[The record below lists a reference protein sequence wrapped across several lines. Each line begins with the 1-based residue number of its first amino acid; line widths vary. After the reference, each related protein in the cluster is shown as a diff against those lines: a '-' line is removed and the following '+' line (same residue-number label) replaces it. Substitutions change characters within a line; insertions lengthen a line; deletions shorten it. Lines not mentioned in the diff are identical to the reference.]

1 MTSRRKSPRSGR
13 AAVSKQI
20 TRALNKR
27 ERVQA
32 EWMPLRTWH
41 CETQMFVPDG
51 ECPGAPAQLGLW
63 DPEERSTTGQTAGN
77 SAGALI
83 HRIVGKLYFLVRF
96 RAGDPLVPAGTD
108 LSGLATLYA
117 NIQTML
123 RVGLMKQ
130 RAEVALSGIES
141 LLTWNPLMGFFD
153 PTGAFSAGDW
163 TDGRWIRQWEK
174 HFTSQYELGY
184 GFDAETCCPNVSGSI
199 SGVSPGVTS
208 GTIETNCEVP
218 CNPIQEGS
226 LYFQTPYGLGPLP
239 RINARWPGW
248 WEVNI
253 DIRTKMRM
261 EETDRLDLWCG
272 WYNGREIGLDPVA
285 QPRLHVKG
293 DVRALV
299 SRP

>member
-1 MTSRRKSPRSGR
+1 
-13 AAVSKQI
+13 
-20 TRALNKR
+20 
-27 ERVQA
+27 
-32 EWMPLRTWH
+32 MPLRTWH
-41 CETQMFVPDG
+41 CETQSFPHAEAEEG
-51 ECPGAPAQLGLW
+51 CPGAPAQLGLW
-63 DPEERSTTGQTAGN
+63 DPEERTTTGATAGN

-96 RAGDPLVPAGTD
+96 HVGDPLVPAATD

-117 NIQTML
+117 QMQTML

-130 RAEVALSGIES
+130 RSEVALSGTES

-184 GFDAETCCPNVSGSI
+184 KFDAETCCPNVSGSI
-199 SGVSPGVTS
+199 AGSSPGVTT

-239 RINARWPGW
+239 TINARWPGW
-248 WEVNI
+248 WEVSI
-253 DIRTKMRM
+253 DIRTKLRM
-261 EETDRLDLWCG
+261 EETDRLDFWCG

-285 QPRLHVKG
+285 QPRLYVKG
-293 DVRALV
+293 DVRGLV